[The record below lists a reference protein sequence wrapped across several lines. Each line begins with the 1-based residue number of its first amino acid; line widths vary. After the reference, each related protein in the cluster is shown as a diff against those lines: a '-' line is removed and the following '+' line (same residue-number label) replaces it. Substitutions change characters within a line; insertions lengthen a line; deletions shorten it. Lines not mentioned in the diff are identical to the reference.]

1 MNSVT
6 NLRAGNLLTRQ
17 ATRLLQEH
25 PTALCRRTSK
35 NLQEK
40 TEARLGAGKHTR
52 MQMVGKGKEEVLFCV
67 RAVKTPSA
75 DKCMAGPR
83 DKRSVV
89 HIPSVS
95 PLNMRPVPHAN

>member
-1 MNSVT
+1 
-6 NLRAGNLLTRQ
+6 
-17 ATRLLQEH
+17 
-25 PTALCRRTSK
+25 
-35 NLQEK
+35 
-40 TEARLGAGKHTR
+40 